1 MGAVYDPAMGGD
13 MQGQLTISR
22 QTGDGERISIRIRDE
37 RAGIEFVELTLT
49 LEQYA
54 QAISGLSCVPCEV
67 EVQGLENVGKRL
79 EVDTLEFPL
88 GSSEYGDKR
97 KEVAA
102 KLAAETCPAGWTPD
116 LHFGSQNSFFQ
127 RDGETWARCT
137 IRRWS

>member
-1 MGAVYDPAMGGD
+1 

-67 EVQGLENVGKRL
+67 AVQGLENVGKRL
-79 EVDTLEFPL
+79 ETDELVFPI
-88 GSSEYGDKR
+88 GFPEYGR
-97 KEVAA
+97 QKEVAA
-102 KLAAETCPAGWTPD
+102 KRAAEWCPAGWVPN

-127 RDGETWARCT
+127 LDGETWARCS